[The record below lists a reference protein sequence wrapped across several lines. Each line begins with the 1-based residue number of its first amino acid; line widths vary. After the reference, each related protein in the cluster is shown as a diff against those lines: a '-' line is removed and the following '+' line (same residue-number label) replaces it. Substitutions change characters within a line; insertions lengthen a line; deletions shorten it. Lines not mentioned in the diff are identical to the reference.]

1 MGGCTEVLYR
11 HGRAA
16 HNQVIMQKPEQ
27 RNPRCQL
34 VKPSRVEN
42 RSCKNRF
49 LAPTGL
55 CSKDRFLQPSI
66 TETGLCRNRSGS
78 RTGLGQEP
86 VWGTNRFRSRT
97 GSGQKPVRAET
108 GLGNINR
115 FMSETG
121 SCQKPDSAKTG
132 TCTRPIRVET
142 THKKG

>member
-66 TETGLCRNRSGS
+66 TETGSCREPVCAGTGLGQEPVWVKNRSGA

-86 VWGTNRFRSRT
+86 VRVRNRF
-97 GSGQKPVRAET
+97 GQKPVWAT
-108 GLGNINR
+108 
-115 FMSETG
+115 
-121 SCQKPDSAKTG
+121 
-132 TCTRPIRVET
+132 
-142 THKKG
+142 